1 MSELL
6 QIFDPRRN
14 LQLQG
19 FTGRGATTT
28 LHDATATGVSISG
41 IFQAAEDFAVL
52 GFYNAYDYF
61 NHLRQKHLPRTDL
74 SGLVLEFDI
83 EYDHA
88 LDGAMRLDAAKYP
101 SVSWDSMTFVCG
113 KGGPSEIHEVKLLS
127 YATVVSGG
135 ETPASVS
142 VDASGTQP
150 ELGADHIAV
159 TFRDTVYDCIPRGKL
174 YQLPKSLSSPNGTI
188 DLWPSDL
195 DPVTGGLELK
205 VGDTVYFTYDPLY
218 PADPPYQLEEI
229 CHVIAIDPVYKN
241 RVTFDNTLP
250 HGGEAIC
257 RSYTPGPFNIVA
269 ASNDTLPFIIDG
281 SSIYIG
287 LTAGAAQTADQVAAD
302 INTAVG
308 AAGLDATADT
318 VDGCVRITST
328 KPVGAG
334 EIVAWG
340 GTGLSTIGFVP
351 GTYAGSG
358 PQFHVHALATAES
371 AIKDLADTIN
381 GGGKNVVV
389 TGPDQSSVIQATA
402 SGKTLTIAF
411 KTSPPPATVMG
422 KLGNGEI
429 LTVRSWHETVPV
441 DARDA
446 SYDASKDVQG
456 VTFGANR
463 SVRFS
468 GGDNDTKYHISVP
481 LGALTD
487 KSSQTVPTVDCRK
500 MYMVFA
506 PRFEIVEEA
515 LEDGCFLTAGVG
527 PGDTTWSVDSGAA
540 LTGGRYFIGDA
551 TTEER
556 VLLVAGGA
564 SAIQVQRGYESST
577 PGSWPAGTRMKKLPP
592 ISGFQSDVEWGA
604 TISNIA
610 VTGDASL
617 KVGGDSARIE
627 ESDRRC
633 QYVGYWEAYKY
644 GDVTWPSQ
652 WWSKGHARRTGPNDL
667 ADVRAV
673 TIQYSATEEHDLY
686 LGTFLYTDC
695 GKVGVTVDG
704 VAPAESPVDLYLNEY
719 GGTTASVKI
728 ASAVPAGNHTVVL
741 TALFERNAASTGYY
755 FYFDYL
761 WPLAPQDVPDPQK
774 EYPDV
779 SLAIDFDTD
788 HGYKKPPAWHL
799 WHLQKLGFNGHAD
812 VYMGVFW
819 NNKRRRVAATYP
831 YATIEYALADGVAAP
846 QAGEVVSISVSGS
859 AMNHTVL
866 AGESLQDIASGMRVL
881 INQFSGVW
889 ADDNYGTST
898 TLRIQSK
905 APSWSF
911 PGLAVPD
918 GKARLQSAAE
928 PFALTA
934 GANDALQFTIGGEG
948 GIVVAVT
955 LTAGA
960 AQTAARVAADIQAAF
975 DAAGAPGGAQASGG
989 VVLVWSTRQIDTN
1002 DVPNSAWITLGMY
1015 GTAYA
1020 ASILATV
1027 TDHLGDVGD
1036 EGDWEL
1042 IDSVSP
1048 VMTEGAR
1055 KWIRDLA
1062 SQFAAAG
1069 IPASFAFSMEVSNPP
1084 AAMRAKYLSL
1094 AGGVVAPGQ
1103 DVFLNVPSHQMHFGM
1118 RVRNYLKQMYKEC
1131 ADEIAAAGLPVVLQ
1145 FGETQ
1150 WWYFDNRL
1158 ADAQG
1163 GMPFYDQETIDAFAA
1178 AKGHQIWP
1186 FTSNTDDPAGDPAH
1200 PNESA
1205 DFLRDRIWSYCQ
1217 DVISYVRASH
1227 PAALFECLWPLDANQ
1242 GKPGVGTYRRLLMH
1256 VNLPR
1261 EWQNSSY
1268 GIKYFRCEG
1277 FDYDIW
1283 QKNATLMGQTIRFGA
1298 QTLGRPASECMYLA
1312 GLYGPPDPPMA
1323 QAYGMWLQS
1332 PFYSMSF
1339 WAFDQFCLNSRP
1351 IPLEVWVQSVSAAY
1365 HKPRAARAAEV
1376 ARVVEIVAPAGGAL
1390 NRFKLNDRKLNH
1402 G

>member
-1 MSELL
+1 MPPEQL

-14 LQLQG
+14 FQLQG

-28 LHDATATGVSISG
+28 IHDASATGVSVSG

-74 SGLVLEFDI
+74 SGLTLEFDI
-83 EYDHA
+83 DYDHA

-101 SVSWDSMTFVCG
+101 SVSWDAMTFVCG
-113 KGGPSEIHEVKLLS
+113 KGGPGEIHEVKLLS

-142 VDASGTQP
+142 VEASGKQA
-150 ELGADHIAV
+150 ELGFDHIV
-159 TFRDTVYDCIPRGKL
+159 VMFRDTQYNCVPWGKL
-174 YQLPKSLSSPNGTI
+174 YNLPKSISAPNGTI
-188 DLWPSDL
+188 DLYASDL
-195 DPVTGGLELK
+195 DPVTGELELQ
-205 VGDTVYFTYDPLY
+205 VGDTVYFTYDPIY
-218 PADPPYQLEEI
+218 EADDPYALEEI
-229 CHVIAIDPVYKN
+229 CHVTAVSGVT
-241 RVTFDNTLP
+241 VTFDNTLP
-250 HGGEAIC
+250 HGGPTIC
-257 RSYTPGPFNIVA
+257 RSYTPGPFLIEA
-269 ASNDTLPFIIDG
+269 AVNDTLVLVIDG
-281 SSIYIG
+281 ATITLP
-287 LTAGAAQTADQVAAD
+287 LTPGVAQTADQVAAD
-302 INTAVG
+302 IAVALV
-308 AAGLDATADT
+308 AAGAEAVVDT

-328 KPVGAG
+328 KPVGSG
-334 EIVAWG
+334 EIIPWG
-340 GTGLSTIGFVP
+340 GTGMDTIGFPP
-351 GTYAGSG
+351 GVYAGSG
-358 PQFHVHALATAES
+358 PQYHVHKLAA
-371 AIKDLADTIN
+371 AKDAVKDLADTMN
-381 GGGKNVVV
+381 GGGNNVFRV
-389 TGPDQSSVIQATA
+389 GPDQSSVIEATA
-402 SGKTLTIAF
+402 SGNTLTIAF
-411 KTSPPPATVMG
+411 KTSPPPAQVMG

-429 LTVRSWHETVPV
+429 ITVRSFHEGDGT
-441 DARDA
+441 
-446 SYDASKDVQG
+446 QG
-456 VTFGANR
+456 ITWGDNR
-463 SVRFS
+463 SIRFS
-468 GGDNDTKYHISVP
+468 GGDNDTKYHITLP
-481 LGALTD
+481 LGFLTD
-487 KSSQTVPTVDCRK
+487 KNAAVFSAADCRK

-506 PRFEIVEEA
+506 PRFEIVEQA
-515 LEDGCFLTAGVG
+515 LDDGCFLTAGVG
-527 PGDTTWSVDSGAA
+527 PGDTTWSVDSGAG

-551 TTEER
+551 ANEER

-564 SAIQVQRGYESST
+564 TNITVQRGYESST
-577 PGSWPAGTRMKKLPP
+577 PGSWLAGTRMKKLPP
-592 ISGFQSDVEWGA
+592 ISGFQSDVEWGV

-617 KVGGDSARIE
+617 KVGGDAVRIE
-627 ESDRRC
+627 ESDARC
-633 QYVGYWEAYKY
+633 QYVGFWEDYKY
-644 GDVTWPSQ
+644 GAVGWPSQ
-652 WWSKGHARRTGPNDL
+652 WWSKGHAKRCGPNDI

-686 LGTFLYTDC
+686 LGTFLNTDC
-695 GKVGVTVDG
+695 GKVAVTVDA
-704 VAPAESPVDLYLNEY
+704 VAPAESPIDLYLVEY
-719 GGTTASVKI
+719 GGTTANVKI

-741 TALFERNAASTGYY
+741 TALFDKNAASTGYF

-761 WPLAPQDVPDPQK
+761 WPLVPQDVPDPLK
-774 EYPDV
+774 DYPDV

-819 NNKRRRVAATYP
+819 NNKRRRVGATYP
-831 YATIEYALADGVAAP
+831 YATVEYALGEGIAAP
-846 QAGEVVSISVSGS
+846 QANEVVSLTVSGTT
-859 AMNHTVL
+859 MNHTVL
-866 AGESLQDIASGMRVL
+866 DGESLLDIVNVMRVL

-889 ADDNYGTST
+889 ADNNYGTST

-911 PGLAVPD
+911 PGIAVPD
-918 GKARLQSAAE
+918 GIARLLGAATE
-928 PFALTA
+928 PFAITA
-934 GANDALQFTIGGEG
+934 GSNDALQFTIGGEG
-948 GIVVAVT
+948 GTVVPVT

-960 AQTAARVAADIQAAF
+960 ARTAAEVAAEIQSALLAAAV
-975 DAAGAPGGAQASGG
+975 DGGAQDVGG
-989 VVLVWSTRQIDTN
+989 AVEVWATNRIDTDTVAN
-1002 DVPNSAWITLGMY
+1002 AANTMLGLYGPAWINSIRATL
-1015 GTAYA
+1015 
-1020 ASILATV
+1020 
-1027 TDHLGDVGD
+1027 TDHLGDVGA

-1055 KWIRDLA
+1055 KWIKDLA

-1069 IPASFAFSMEVSNPP
+1069 MLASFAFSMEVYNPP
-1084 AAMRAKYLSL
+1084 PAMRAKYLHY
-1094 AGGVVAPGQ
+1094 AGGVVAPGE
-1103 DVFLNVPSHQMHFGM
+1103 DVFLNVPSHQMHFGA
-1118 RVRNYLKQMYKEC
+1118 RVRTYLKQMYKEC
-1131 ADEIAAAGLPVVLQ
+1131 ADQIAAAGLPVVLQ

-1158 ADAQG
+1158 ADPLG

-1186 FTSNTDDPAGDPAH
+1186 FTFNTDDPAGDPAH
-1200 PNESA
+1200 PKETA

-1217 DVISYVRASH
+1217 DVISYVRAYH

-1242 GKPGVGTYRRLLMH
+1242 GKPGAGTYRRLLMH

-1283 QKNATLMGQTIRFGA
+1283 QKNATLMGQTIRFAA
-1298 QTLGRPASECMYLA
+1298 QTLGRPAGECMYLA
-1312 GLYGPPDPPMA
+1312 GLYGPPDPPLA
-1323 QAYGMWLQS
+1323 QAYGMWVQS
-1332 PFYSMSF
+1332 PFYSMCF

-1351 IPLEVWVQSVSAAY
+1351 VPLEIWVQAVSASY
-1365 HKPRAARAAEV
+1365 HKPRAARAPEV
-1376 ARVVEIVAPAGGAL
+1376 ARVVEIITPAGGAL
-1390 NRFKLNDRKLNH
+1390 NRFKLNERKLNH